1 VEELGVRIK
10 AWVKVSEQRIK
21 VWVEALEQDINVW
34 LEVSGVRDKSLAGGI
49 RREGLKLCWRF

>member
-49 RREGLKLCWRF
+49 RSKG